1 MRKNL
6 KKMTMFACMALVSLS
21 SCGFSAP
28 NVATGNNTQ
37 NSASE
42 GAQIGSGIL
51 GSLLGNILG
60 SGNTVKQADLIG
72 AWNYVGSDCKF
83 ESENLLK
90 QAGGEIAAKTLKG
103 KMDDMFEKVG
113 IKAGAFG
120 YTFNE
125 DGSYSMNL
133 GGRSISGTYT
143 LDEANGKL
151 TLVGMLGLTK
161 MDATVVKS
169 NNQISI
175 LYDAS
180 KLMQVVTAIGSQ
192 SGNATIKTVSTLLD
206 SYEGVKVGFA
216 LSK

>member
-60 SGNTVKQADLIG
+60 SGNTVKQVDLIG
-72 AWNYVGSDCKF
+72 TWNYVGSDCKF

-90 QAGGEIAAKTLKG
+90 QAGGEIAAKTLKV